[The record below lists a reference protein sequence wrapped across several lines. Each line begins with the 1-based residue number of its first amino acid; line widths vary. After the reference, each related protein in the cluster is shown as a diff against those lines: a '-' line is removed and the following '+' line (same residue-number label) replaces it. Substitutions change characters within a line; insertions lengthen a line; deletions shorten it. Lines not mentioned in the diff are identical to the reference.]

1 MASLSPVAHGVDPRN
16 GSRRYLM
23 CRPSYFE
30 VCYAINPWMDP
41 TVRVDTALAVRQW
54 ENLVHAYR
62 KLGHTVELL
71 DPAPDLPDMVFTA
84 NGAFVLDGQA
94 LGSRFANPVREPEA
108 ELHRRRLKEEAIDVV
123 VPDHDVEGEG
133 DIAWT
138 GALAIAAS
146 GFRSAP
152 HTADTVTRVFG
163 VPALA
168 VELVDPRFYHLD
180 TALCVLDRSTIAWYP
195 PAFSAAS
202 QQDIRSRFTTIDATE
217 DDALVLGLNAVSD
230 GVHVVLAEQAKTLA
244 AQVRTAG
251 FEPVEVDVSELK
263 KSGGGIKCATAEW
276 HTTVVRE

>member
-1 MASLSPVAHGVDPRN
+1 MLSPDACGVAPAN

-23 CRPSYFE
+23 CRPSFFD
-30 VCYAINPWMDP
+30 VRYAINPWMDP
-41 TVRVDTALAVRQW
+41 TICVDTAVAVRQW
-54 ENLVHAYR
+54 EGLVHTYR
-62 KLGHTVELL
+62 EMGHTVDVL
-71 DPAPDLPDMVFTA
+71 DPVLELPDMVFTA

-108 ELHRRRLKEEAIDVV
+108 ELHRRRLKEEGIDVV
-123 VPDHDVEGEG
+123 VPDHVVEGEG

-138 GALAIAAS
+138 GSLAIAAS
-146 GFRSAP
+146 GYRSSP
-152 HTADTVTRVFG
+152 QTAETVARVFG
-163 VPALA
+163 IPVLH

-195 PAFSAAS
+195 PAFSGVS
-202 QQDIRSRFTTIDATE
+202 QEGLRSRFTTIDATE

-244 AQVRTAG
+244 HQVRSAG
-251 FEPVEVDVSELK
+251 FEPVGVDVSELK
-263 KSGGGIKCATAEW
+263 KSGGGIKCSTAEW